1 MPYKY
6 KSKEVV
12 PEPNNDSQEKQKSS
26 IRWAKFKIQLII
38 NWFCTQNEKGNR
50 VNYDIQTTGNHSN
63 TINKMLIQTRLA
75 VKAGVI
81 KKKALD
87 KLVAMI
93 KQYKDLRHT
102 IEQFGWDI
110 ELDGLD
116 GISYKD
122 YNLQTRL
129 CKTAKKFILQYCTSC
144 YKYKK
149 LFYNYPKVNPPAFI
163 ELEP

>member
-12 PEPNNDSQEKQKSS
+12 PEPNNESQEKQKSS

-38 NWFCTQNEKGNR
+38 NWFCTQNEKGIR
-50 VNYDIQTTGNHSN
+50 VNYDIQ

-81 KKKALD
+81 KKEALD

-122 YNLQTRL
+122 YKLQTRL
-129 CKTAKKFILQYCTSC
+129 CKTA
-144 YKYKK
+144 
-149 LFYNYPKVNPPAFI
+149 
-163 ELEP
+163 